1 MAETDK
7 DDLISIIDEE
17 DIDENIPNP
26 LPLLPVRD
34 VVIFTDMLLPLFIGR
49 ERSVRAAEEAVA
61 NNRFL
66 FLATQTDPHI
76 ENPKPE
82 EIYKVGTVGR
92 ILRMLKLPDG
102 RVKALVQGV
111 AKGRIKD
118 YVRKKTYYKVFI
130 ELIEEEPA
138 EKITLETEALMR
150 TVRENSEKILALRGE
165 LTGDVGSILEGLEDP
180 GKLADLVASN
190 LRLKTEESQTLLEA
204 LDPVERLRKVN
215 DLLSREVDLSAMQA
229 KIQSDVRDEISKS
242 QRDYF
247 LREQV
252 RAIHKE
258 LGESDE
264 RAQEVEEYRAA
275 IKKAKMP
282 PPASEEAE
290 KQLKRLEQMHPESAE
305 SQVVRTYLD
314 WLVELPWSKSTKD
327 DLDIKRAK
335 NVLDG
340 EHYGLDK
347 IKDRILEHLSVRK
360 LNPDSKGPIL
370 CFVGPPGVGKTS
382 LGQAIA
388 KAMKRKFIRVS
399 LGGMR
404 DEAEIRGHRR
414 TYIGALPGRIIQGLK
429 QCGTKNPVFMMDEI
443 DKLGADFRGDPS
455 SALLEA
461 LDPEQNREFSDHYL
475 NIPFDL
481 SGVMFILTAN
491 LTDTIPSALLDRM
504 EVINLSGYTHEEK
517 VRIATDYLIPRQ
529 IKENGLKP
537 RYMGISDGALGTM
550 IDEYTSEAGVRNL
563 EREIGTICRRVARR
577 IAEGGKKSTRITQQ
591 NLESYL
597 GIPKFYPEMDQEES
611 QVGLSTG
618 LAWTQV
624 GGEVLYVEASL
635 IAGKGD
641 LIITGQIGEV
651 MQESARAALS
661 YARANM
667 DTFGI
672 AQSVLDN
679 QDVHIHVPA
688 GAIPKDGPSAGIA
701 IATALISA
709 LTNQPVARDVAM
721 TGEIT
726 LRGRVLPIGGL
737 KEKALGALRSGITT
751 IIIPEKN
758 KKDLSEIPANVKR
771 KIEFISVKDMSE
783 VLPIAI
789 KADLR
794 KKKKAAPKKKAAKR
808 RAAKKVVAGKPTAK
822 KPAAKKTAVKKPA
835 AKKPAAKKPAAKKP
849 AGKKPAARKI
859 RPRKK

>member
-1 MAETDK
+1 LE
-7 DDLISIIDEE
+7 
-17 DIDENIPNP
+17 
-26 LPLLPVRD
+26 
-34 VVIFTDMLLPLFIGR
+34 
-49 ERSVRAAEEAVA
+49 
-61 NNRFL
+61 
-66 FLATQTDPHI
+66 
-76 ENPKPE
+76 
-82 EIYKVGTVGR
+82 KV
-92 ILRMLKLPDG
+92 
-102 RVKALVQGV
+102 
-111 AKGRIKD
+111 
-118 YVRKKTYYKVFI
+118 
-130 ELIEEEPA
+130 
-138 EKITLETEALMR
+138 
-150 TVRENSEKILALRGE
+150 
-165 LTGDVGSILEGLEDP
+165 
-180 GKLADLVASN
+180 
-190 LRLKTEESQTLLEA
+190 
-204 LDPVERLRKVN
+204 
-215 DLLSREVDLSAMQA
+215 
-229 KIQSDVRDEISKS
+229 
-242 QRDYF
+242 
-247 LREQV
+247 
-252 RAIHKE
+252 
-258 LGESDE
+258 
-264 RAQEVEEYRAA
+264 
-275 IKKAKMP
+275 
-282 PPASEEAE
+282 
-290 KQLKRLEQMHPESAE
+290 
-305 SQVVRTYLD
+305 
-314 WLVELPWSKSTKD
+314 
-327 DLDIKRAK
+327 
-335 NVLDG
+335 
-340 EHYGLDK
+340 
-347 IKDRILEHLSVRK
+347 KDRILEHLSVRK

-461 LDPEQNREFSDHYL
+461 LDPEQNSEFSDHYL
-475 NIPFDL
+475 NLPFDL

-517 VRIATDYLIPRQ
+517 VQIATDYLIPRQ
-529 IKENGLKP
+529 IKENGLRP
-537 RYMGISDGALGTM
+537 RYMNISIGALGKM
-550 IDEYTSEAGVRNL
+550 INEYTSEAGVRNL

-577 IAEGGKKSTRITQQ
+577 IAEGGKKSTKITQQ

-597 GIPKFYPEMDQEES
+597 GIPKFFPEMDQEES

-624 GGEVLYVEASL
+624 GGEVLYVEVSL
-635 IAGKGD
+635 ISGKGD

-661 YARANM
+661 YARSSMGA
-667 DTFGI
+667 FGI
-672 AQSVLDN
+672 PQSALDN
-679 QDVHIHVPA
+679 HDVHIHVPA

-709 LTNQPVARDVAM
+709 LTEEPVARDVAM

-737 KEKALGALRSGITT
+737 KEKALGALRAGITT

-771 KIEFISVKDMSE
+771 KIEFITVKDVSE
-783 VLPIAI
+783 VLPVAI

-794 KKKKAAPKKKAAKR
+794 KKKKATTGKKTAGKKAAPRK
-808 RAAKKVVAGKPTAK
+808 RAAGRPS
-822 KPAAKKTAVKKPA
+822 VKKPA
-835 AKKPAAKKPAAKKP
+835 AKKPAAKKAAVKKKPDARKPAAKKP
-849 AGKKPAARKI
+849 VVKKKPAARKPAAKKPVAKKKPAAKKTVAKKPVVKKKPAVKKPAVTKN